1 MSRVTTYDVVDM
13 NEYYQTICKHKNK
26 TYQANEPDVNV
37 KESYSCD
44 DCGIE
49 LPLPEPDWDLMNKD

>member
-1 MSRVTTYDVVDM
+1 M
-13 NEYYQTICKHKNK
+13 NEYYQTLCEHKNK
-26 TYQANEPDVNV
+26 TYQSDEPDVNV